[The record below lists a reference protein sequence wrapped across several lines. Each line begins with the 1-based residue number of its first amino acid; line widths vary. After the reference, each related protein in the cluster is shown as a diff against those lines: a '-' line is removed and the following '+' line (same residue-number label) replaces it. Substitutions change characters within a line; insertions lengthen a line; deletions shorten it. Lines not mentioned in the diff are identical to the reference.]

1 MKKFIKIG
9 TNIFA
14 EDNIDFIDI
23 NDSELPEEL
32 KGITIVCHTKNGWFT
47 TIKLSEDFNI
57 DNFSNEIE
65 ENYDF
70 IAIDDTSNGDK
81 YLINM
86 NSVLSISE
94 IEDNV
99 IKIIFSKN
107 NLYLFYNT
115 REQFETAFDLLTI
128 ASEV

>member
-9 TNIFA
+9 NNIFA
-14 EDNIDFIDI
+14 KDTIDFINI

-32 KGITIVCHTKNGWFT
+32 KNTTIVCHTKNGLFT

-57 DNFSNEIE
+57 DNFSYKLTKNH
-65 ENYDF
+65 DF
-70 IAIDDTSNGDK
+70 ILASDTSNGDK
-81 YLINM
+81 FLINM

-94 IEDNV
+94 VEDNV
-99 IKIIFSKN
+99 IKIIFNKN
-107 NLYLFYNT
+107 NLYLFYDT
-115 REQFETAFDLLTI
+115 REQFESAFNLLTI